1 VIRPRR
7 GASEP
12 GPAERDETV
21 PHALARVL
29 RSGTWSLREL
39 SRELG
44 LREHDIAPHLEKLA
58 RSLAHHGEALEVT
71 PASCVA
77 CGFSFEGRRRAGRPS
92 RCPECKSE
100 RLSPARYAVVS
111 G

>member
-1 VIRPRR
+1 VAP
-7 GASEP
+7 P
-12 GPAERDETV
+12 ERDETV
-21 PHALARVL
+21 PQALARVL
-29 RSGTWSLREL
+29 SQQSWSVREL

-58 RSLAHHGEALEVT
+58 RSLAHEGRALEVT
-71 PASCVA
+71 PASCLA

-100 RLSPARYAVVS
+100 RLSPARYAIV
-111 G
+111 